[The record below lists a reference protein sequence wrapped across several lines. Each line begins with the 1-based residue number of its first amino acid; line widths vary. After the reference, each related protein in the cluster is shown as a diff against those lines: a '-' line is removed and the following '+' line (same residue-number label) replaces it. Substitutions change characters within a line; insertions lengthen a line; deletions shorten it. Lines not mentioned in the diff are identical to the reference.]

1 MATSVDAADA
11 AAIVA
16 AIDADELCDLAV
28 RLGSINSPPGSE
40 GEAADFVYGWLKS
53 QGIPARTLEL
63 SPERRN
69 VVARLR
75 GSGKGLHLLFNS
87 HLDTDRRG
95 PLAWWTAGDAGT
107 EPETARLIDGKV
119 IGKAIVN
126 DRGPMACWLMASA
139 ALKRSGVRLK
149 GDVVLT
155 AVCGEIGMAP
165 VDEFQGA
172 GFLGKGVGTRMVVDS
187 GAIADFAV
195 VAEST
200 DWAISELE
208 CGCAYF
214 RLLVRGTSVY
224 TPWHE
229 RGTTLREHPNAAIK
243 AAALALE
250 VDTWARE
257 YERRH
262 AFKFRDATVIPK
274 ASVGAMRSGAPYS
287 PSRTAANA
295 ALYVD
300 VRLAPGTDPLGIQ
313 AELEELSGRLGVDA
327 EVEMYMYRRGY
338 QSQGAEPL
346 VETTTKACERILG
359 RQPPPAPSG
368 YISMWRDRNIF
379 SEIGIPAVS
388 FGPPRSGGRDSKG
401 PYGLYLEKADMLAA
415 AQIYALLALDICNRD
430 R

>member
-1 MATSVDAADA
+1 MASSAETAGGEEVLR
-11 AAIVA
+11 
-16 AIDADELCDLAV
+16 AIDKEELCDLAV

-40 GEAADFVYGWLKS
+40 GNAADFVYNWLKTE
-53 QGIPARTLEL
+53 GISVRTLEL
-63 SPERRN
+63 SPDRRN
-69 VVARLR
+69 VVGRLK
-75 GSGKGLHLLFNS
+75 GKGQGLHLLFNS

-95 PLAWWTAGDAGT
+95 PLAWWTAGDAGM
-107 EPETARLIDGKV
+107 EPEVARVVDEKV

-126 DRGPMACWLMASA
+126 DRGPMACWLIAAA
-139 ALKRSGVRLK
+139 ALKRSGVRMK
-149 GDVVLT
+149 GDLLLT

-172 GFLGKGVGTRMVVDS
+172 GFLGKGIGTRMLVDS
-187 GAIADFAV
+187 GVVADFAV
-195 VAEST
+195 VGEST

-214 RLLVRGTSVY
+214 RILVSGTSVY

-229 RGTTLREHPNAAIK
+229 RGTTLREHPNATIK
-243 AAALALE
+243 AAALAVE
-250 VDTWARE
+250 VDAWARE

-262 AFKFRDATVIPK
+262 TFEFRDATVVPK

-300 VRLAPGTDPLGIQ
+300 VRLAPGANPLAIQ
-313 AELEELSGRLGVDA
+313 AELQALGTKLGLDA
-327 EVEMYMYRRGY
+327 DIEMYLYRRGY
-338 QSQGAEPL
+338 QAQGVEPL
-346 VETTTKACERILG
+346 VKSTKQACARILSKD
-359 RQPPPAPSG
+359 PPPVPSG

-379 SEIGIPAVS
+379 SEVGIPAVS
-388 FGPPRSGGRDSKG
+388 FGPPRSGGRDTKG
-401 PYGLYLEKADMLAA
+401 PYGLYLVKSDMLAA